1 MNFSNKKIKL
11 NKTIGQSL
19 MFKYR
24 PLLLKDCIMSDEL
37 SSIIKTFIFMNSL
50 NIMFLCD
57 SGGGKTSLINTII
70 NEYYN
75 GIDKLKQEENI
86 LSINSLKDQGI
97 TYYRNDVKTFCQSM
111 STIPF
116 KKKFIVLDDID
127 SINEQSQQVFRNY
140 IDKYSSNVHFI
151 SSCSNIQKVN
161 ESIQSRMNI
170 IKINMFTKTQ
180 LKGLMERIC
189 ANEDINIDEDAKD
202 FIISIS
208 NHSIRTLVNYL
219 EKCKL
224 ILFKDNNNNNNNNH
238 THNENNENNNNE
250 NKQTRKLS
258 IDFELSKKICTNITF
273 DEFIVYTKSCKKGG
287 LYDSYI
293 LLYALFDKGYS
304 VMDILDNY
312 FVFLKCYEGLSDDE
326 KYTIIPVICKY
337 ITTFHNIHE
346 DEIELVF
353 FTKKIIDIFSNTTIT
368 TMMTTTVK

>member
-1 MNFSNKKIKL
+1 MNFSNKKM
-11 NKTIGQSL
+11 NKTIGNSL

-24 PLLLKDCIMSDEL
+24 PLYLKDCIMSDEL
-37 SSIIKTFIFMNSL
+37 SSIIKTFIVMNSL

-70 NEYYN
+70 NEYYY
-75 GIDKLKQEENI
+75 GIDKSKQEENI

-97 TYYRNDVKTFCQSM
+97 TYYRNEVKTFCQSM
-111 STIPF
+111 STIPG

-127 SINEQSQQVFRNY
+127 NINEQSQQVFRNY
-140 IDKYSSNVHFI
+140 IDKYSYNVHFI

-170 IKINMFTKTQ
+170 IKINMFTKCQ
-180 LKGLMERIC
+180 LKQLMERIC
-189 ANEDINIDEDAKD
+189 TNEDINIDEDAKD

-208 NHSIRTLVNYL
+208 NHSIRTLINYL

-224 ILFKDNNNNNNNNH
+224 ILYKDDNTKNDIDENSNKEKENEKEEKQEKDCYKTNQNH
-238 THNENNENNNNE
+238 
-250 NKQTRKLS
+250 KLS
-258 IDFELSKKICTNITF
+258 INLELSKKICTNITF
-273 DEFIVYTKSCKKGG
+273 DEFITYTESCKKGT
-287 LYDSYI
+287 LYDSYM
-293 LLYALFDKGYS
+293 LLYSLFDKGYS

-312 FVFLKCYEGLSDDE
+312 FVFLKCYDGITDDE
-326 KYTIIPVICKY
+326 KYNIIPVICKY

-353 FTKKIIDIFSNTTIT
+353 FTKKVIDIFLN
-368 TMMTTTVK
+368 V

>member
-1 MNFSNKKIKL
+1 MNVSKVEI

-24 PLLLKDCIMSDEL
+24 PILLKDCIMSDEL
-37 SSIIKTFIFMNSL
+37 LSVIKTLISMNSL

-70 NEYYN
+70 NEYYS
-75 GIDKLKQEENI
+75 GVSKMKQEENI

-111 STIPF
+111 SSIPN

-127 SINEQSQQVFRNY
+127 NINEQSQQVFRNY
-140 IDKYSSNVHFI
+140 IDKYSYNVHFI
-151 SSCSNIQKVN
+151 SSCNNLQKVN

-170 IKINMFTKTQ
+170 IKINMFKKSQ
-180 LKGLMERIC
+180 LKELMERIC
-189 ANEDINIDEDAKD
+189 GDEDITIEEDAKN

-208 NHSIRTLVNYL
+208 NYSIRTLINYL

-224 ILFKDNNNNNNNNH
+224 ILYKEIGKEEKDK
-238 THNENNENNNNE
+238 EYV
-250 NKQTRKLS
+250 NKKMS
-258 IDFELSKKICTNITF
+258 IDLGLSKKICTNITF
-273 DEFIVYTKSCKKGG
+273 DEFIVYTETCKKGD
-287 LYDSYI
+287 LYDSYM

-312 FVFLKCYEGLSDDE
+312 FMFLKCYDGIIDEE
-326 KYTIIPVICKY
+326 KYKIIPIICKY

-353 FTKKIIDIFSNTTIT
+353 FTKNIIDIIYCKS
-368 TMMTTTVK
+368 

>member
-1 MNFSNKKIKL
+1 MNFSNIKIK
-11 NKTIGQSL
+11 KPIGQSL

-37 SSIIKTFIFMNSL
+37 SSIVKTFIVMNSL

-75 GIDKLKQEENI
+75 GVNKVKQEENI

-97 TYYRNDVKTFCQSM
+97 TYYRNEVKTFCQSM

-127 SINEQSQQVFRNY
+127 NINEQSQQVFRNY
-140 IDKYSSNVHFI
+140 IDKYSNNVHFI

-170 IKINMFTKTQ
+170 IKINMFNKLQ
-180 LKGLMERIC
+180 MKELMEKIC
-189 ANEDINIDEDAKD
+189 KNEDINIDEDAKD

-208 NHSIRTLVNYL
+208 NYSIRTLINYL

-224 ILFKDNNNNNNNNH
+224 ILFKDDMIKILDTSENITKTPIKIKNVNIKHVNN
-238 THNENNENNNNE
+238 
-250 NKQTRKLS
+250 KPS
-258 IDFELSKKICTNITF
+258 IDIELCKKICTNITF
-273 DEFIVYTKSCKKGG
+273 DEFILYTTYCKMGR
-287 LYDSYI
+287 LYESYM
-293 LLYALFDKGYS
+293 LLYTLFDKGYS

-312 FVFLKCYEGLSDDE
+312 FIFLKCYNGIKEDE
-326 KYTIIPVICKY
+326 KYNIIPIICKY

-353 FTKKIIDIFSNTTIT
+353 FTKKLIDIFSI
-368 TMMTTTVK
+368 KE

>member
-1 MNFSNKKIKL
+1 MNVSSNTR

-37 SSIIKTFIFMNSL
+37 SCVIKTLIFMNSL

-70 NEYYN
+70 NEYYKGVN
-75 GIDKLKQEENI
+75 KMKQDENI

-111 STIPF
+111 STIPN

-127 SINEQSQQVFRNY
+127 NINEQSQQVFRNY
-140 IDKYSSNVHFI
+140 IDKYSYNVHFI
-151 SSCSNIQKVN
+151 SSCNNLQKVN

-170 IKINMFTKTQ
+170 IKINMFKKSQ
-180 LKGLMERIC
+180 LKELMERIC
-189 ANEDINIDEDAKD
+189 ADEDIKIDEDAKE

-208 NHSIRTLVNYL
+208 NHSIRTLINYL

-224 ILFKDNNNNNNNNH
+224 ILYKEPE
-238 THNENNENNNNE
+238 TETENEVKKERDCSDDE
-250 NKQTRKLS
+250 YPHKKMS
-258 IDFELSKKICTNITF
+258 IDMELSKKICTNITF
-273 DEFIVYTKSCKKGG
+273 DEFIVYTETCKKGD
-287 LYDSYI
+287 LYDSYM
-293 LLYALFDKGYS
+293 LLYTLFDKGYS

-312 FVFLKCYEGLSDDE
+312 FMFLKCYDGIEDEE
-326 KYTIIPVICKY
+326 KYKIIPVICKY

-353 FTKKIIDIFSNTTIT
+353 FTKNIIDIFIA
-368 TMMTTTVK
+368 K